1 MKVSL
6 SWLSRYLPVEMPV
19 ADIAEALTMAGLEVD
34 SVFDRYAYLNTV
46 RVGRVAAVHP
56 HPNADKL
63 KLCDVAVGDRTH
75 RVVCGAPNVRP
86 DMLAPLALPGTLF
99 PNGLLLEQSVIRGQ
113 ASEGMLCS
121 EGELELGPDR
131 SGIMDLDPDLSVG
144 APLTDAL
151 NLHDPVIEIDLT
163 PNRPD
168 CLSLLGIA
176 REVAAIQKNRVTCP
190 ESRLSEQ
197 AGEISGK
204 TSVTIQDPDHCPRYA
219 ARLVEGITVGPSPF
233 WLQDRLLSVGL
244 RPINNIVD
252 ITNFVM
258 METGQPLHA
267 FDFEHLEEHRI
278 VVRTAN
284 EGEKFTTL
292 DGKERTLA
300 SDMLMICDGKK
311 PVAVGGVMGGLNSE
325 IENTTTRVLIE
336 SAYFDPVSIR
346 RTAKRLGLG
355 TDASHRFERGVDP
368 DGALA
373 ALDRAALL
381 MTEIGGGVLVDGLI
395 DERPKIVENRPVT
408 LSVTRTNRVLGI
420 DLNADQISDLLR
432 SIEFGVEKEGS
443 DALTVT
449 VPSFRVDVTR
459 PEDLME
465 EVARLWGYNRIPVT
479 SPAMPAEAV
488 RPARRMTARNR
499 IKDLMSGY
507 GFAEAVNYSFIDRG
521 ACNKLQLKEDD
532 PRRRLLEILNPL
544 TEEQTVM
551 RTSLIP
557 GLLEAMGRN
566 LAWQMRNLRLFE
578 VGKTFVSNGW
588 EALPDETETLAGLLT
603 GAIHDGT
610 WHTEERPADFF
621 DLKGNIEA
629 LLNALSIPDLRFTA
643 MEDTDCTYTRPG
655 YTARI
660 LAGDQDLGLLGEVHS
675 ATLKA
680 YDLKQT
686 AFIVEL
692 NLDRL
697 IPLISDEKQARP
709 IPRFPSVARDIT
721 IIVDRSVE
729 ADDLLRSVLEMN
741 EELVEDLFLFD
752 LYEGENIPQG
762 RKSVSFR
769 IIYRSALET
778 LEDDAVTGIHQR
790 ISDMLLKK
798 YNAAFPT

>member
-6 SWLSRYLPVEMPV
+6 SWLSRYLPVEMPA

-63 KLCDVAVGDRTH
+63 KLCEVTIGDRTH

-131 SGIMDLDPDLSVG
+131 SGIMDLDPDSTVG
-144 APLTDAL
+144 APLTEAL

-176 REVAAIQKNRVTCP
+176 REVAAIQGNRVTYP
-190 ESRLSEQ
+190 EARLSEN
-197 AGEISGK
+197 AGEITGK
-204 TSVTIQDPDHCPRYA
+204 TSVTIEDPDHCPRYA
-219 ARLVEGITVGPSPF
+219 ARMVEGITIGPSPF

-267 FDFEHLEEHRI
+267 FDFDHLEEHRI

-368 DGALA
+368 DGILA
-373 ALDRAALL
+373 ALDRAAHL
-381 MTEIGGGVLVDGLI
+381 MVEIGGGALVDGLI

-408 LSVTRTNRVLGI
+408 LNVSRTNRVLGI
-420 DLNADQISDLLR
+420 DLDADRIADLLR
-432 SIEFGVEKEGS
+432 SIEFGVEKEGPNG
-443 DALTVT
+443 LTVT

-488 RPARRMTARNR
+488 RPTPRMTARNR

-521 ACNKLQLKEDD
+521 ACDKLRLKEDD

-557 GLLEAMGRN
+557 GLLETMGRN

-578 VGKTFVSNGW
+578 IGKTFVSNGQ
-588 EALPDETETLAGLLT
+588 EALPDETEMLAGLLT
-603 GAIHDGT
+603 GAIHEGT
-610 WHTEERPADFF
+610 WHTEERPTDFF
-621 DLKGNIEA
+621 DLKGTAEA
-629 LLNALSIPDLRFTA
+629 LLNALSLPDLRFTA
-643 MEDTDCTYTRPG
+643 MDDTDCTYTRPG

-660 LAGDQDLGLLGEVHS
+660 LAGDQDLGLLGEVHPT
-675 ATLKA
+675 TLKA

-729 ADDLLRSVLEMN
+729 ADDLLRSVLEMD

-778 LEDDAVTGIHQR
+778 LEDEAVTGIHQR